1 MNDGVDIVDGDGLG
15 VRGVAGGGVEM
26 WVPSRYCSSA
36 LVDSSSSGVG
46 TGAMTEVEAR
56 GDPTYCGDV
65 GEIAASN
72 ETSRVIVG
80 LTTGVVLGVGF
91 LACLVS
97 DRT

>member
-1 MNDGVDIVDGDGLG
+1 
-15 VRGVAGGGVEM
+15 
-26 WVPSRYCSSA
+26 
-36 LVDSSSSGVG
+36 
-46 TGAMTEVEAR
+46 MTEVEAR

-65 GEIAASN
+65 GETAASN

-97 DRT
+97 DRNLALGLDPETAAYLAMDFA

>member
-1 MNDGVDIVDGDGLG
+1 MNDGVDMVDRDGLG
-15 VRGVAGGGVEM
+15 VRGLAGGDVEM

-36 LVDSSSSGVG
+36 LVDSSSRGVG
-46 TGAMTEVEAR
+46 TGAMTEVEVR

-65 GEIAASN
+65 GETTASN
-72 ETSRVIVG
+72 EASQVIVG
-80 LTTGVVLGVGF
+80 LGTGVVLGVGV